1 MASRDLH
8 FRDAFHRRLEHYIQS
23 ISPEDF
29 NKFIGDQSMN
39 FDEQLEKAKDIFKR
53 LKDSE

>member
-1 MASRDLH
+1 M
-8 FRDAFHRRLEHYIQS
+8 
-23 ISPEDF
+23 SPEEF